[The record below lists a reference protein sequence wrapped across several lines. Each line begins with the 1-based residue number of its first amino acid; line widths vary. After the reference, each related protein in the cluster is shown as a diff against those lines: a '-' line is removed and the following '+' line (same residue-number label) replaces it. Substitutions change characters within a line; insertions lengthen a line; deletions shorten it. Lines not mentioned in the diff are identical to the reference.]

1 MYSSV
6 GTCLIFKC
14 HHLAVSIM
22 KSNSVI
28 VRTYTW
34 KKYSFVWNG
43 LRCGIGYT
51 SQSTESALRCSWMV
65 QCLICLSLSS
75 SFFILV
81 NIDDLGIGRSVHN
94 LGRGEM
100 RVFRTPW
107 SACSRHAG
115 IRQQTPVSYLV
126 LCTGQYSNGVKL
138 SDVLPCS
145 LRMLNPYVSYDVV
158 DHSLT
163 AICQARLYPQVWCQ
177 PKYGVRA
184 DVSFHREARAWSADS
199 LLVAWGLYHS
209 PPTFFRKHNFTQ
221 ARHLSSGVWLVC
233 SLLSHKFGEGDGIV
247 TNLVC
252 VVSAGINGIC
262 FE

>member
-6 GTCLIFKC
+6 GTCLILKC

-28 VRTYTW
+28 IRTYTW

-65 QCLICLSLSS
+65 QCLICLNLSS

-100 RVFRTPW
+100 RVFITPW

-115 IRQQTPVSYLV
+115 IRQQTP
-126 LCTGQYSNGVKL
+126 C
-138 SDVLPCS
+138 
-145 LRMLNPYVSYDVV
+145 
-158 DHSLT
+158 
-163 AICQARLYPQVWCQ
+163 
-177 PKYGVRA
+177 
-184 DVSFHREARAWSADS
+184 
-199 LLVAWGLYHS
+199 
-209 PPTFFRKHNFTQ
+209 
-221 ARHLSSGVWLVC
+221 
-233 SLLSHKFGEGDGIV
+233 LLSCFVYWPILQWSQIV
-247 TNLVC
+247 WYVTLQLANAQRVC
-252 VVSAGINGIC
+252 VVWCSGSFPHCHLPGPPMSTGLMSA
-262 FE
+262 

>member
-1 MYSSV
+1 M
-6 GTCLIFKC
+6 
-14 HHLAVSIM
+14 
-22 KSNSVI
+22 
-28 VRTYTW
+28 TW
-34 KKYSFVWNG
+34 ELEEAFIIWEGEKW
-43 LRCGIGYT
+43 
-51 SQSTESALRCSWMV
+51 ESLER
-65 QCLICLSLSS
+65 
-75 SFFILV
+75 
-81 NIDDLGIGRSVHN
+81 LGPRAADMQESGSK
-94 LGRGEM
+94 LL
-100 RVFRTPW
+100 
-107 SACSRHAG
+107 
-115 IRQQTPVSYLV
+115 VSYLV

-145 LRMLNPYVSYDVV
+145 LRMLNAYVSYDVV

-184 DVSFHREARAWSADS
+184 DVSFHREARTWSADS

-221 ARHLSSGVWLVC
+221 ARHRVWLVC

-247 TNLVC
+247 KNLVC

>member
-1 MYSSV
+1 M
-6 GTCLIFKC
+6 
-14 HHLAVSIM
+14 
-22 KSNSVI
+22 
-28 VRTYTW
+28 TW
-34 KKYSFVWNG
+34 ELEEAFIIWEGEKW
-43 LRCGIGYT
+43 
-51 SQSTESALRCSWMV
+51 ESLER
-65 QCLICLSLSS
+65 
-75 SFFILV
+75 
-81 NIDDLGIGRSVHN
+81 LGPRAADMQESGSK
-94 LGRGEM
+94 LL
-100 RVFRTPW
+100 
-107 SACSRHAG
+107 
-115 IRQQTPVSYLV
+115 VSYLV

-145 LRMLNPYVSYDVV
+145 LRMLNAYVSYDVV

-247 TNLVC
+247 KNLVC